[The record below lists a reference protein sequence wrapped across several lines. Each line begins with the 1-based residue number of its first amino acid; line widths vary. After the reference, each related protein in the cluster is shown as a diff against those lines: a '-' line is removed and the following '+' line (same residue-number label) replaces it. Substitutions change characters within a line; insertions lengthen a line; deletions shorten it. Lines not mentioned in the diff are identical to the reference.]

1 MNIVGI
7 VLTIFC
13 GVTALISASGKL
25 TNQQPVVE
33 ILDHV
38 GVTGTLRSMLPF
50 IQIAG
55 GVGALVGLVLLPA
68 VGVAALAGLAMYF
81 VGAVVAHLR
90 VGDGI
95 DRFGIPLG
103 LAVVMAAA
111 AVIRAMTI

>member
-7 VLTIFC
+7 VLTVF
-13 GVTALISASGKL
+13 GGATALISASGKL
-25 TNQQPVVE
+25 MKQEPVME

-38 GVTGTLRSMLPF
+38 KVSGTLRTMLPF

-55 GVGALVGLVLLPA
+55 GLGALVSLIVFPA
-68 VGVAALAGLAMYF
+68 LGVVALAGLALYF
-81 VGAVVAHLR
+81 AGAVGFHLR

-103 LAVVMAAA
+103 VAVAMGAAA
-111 AVIRAMTI
+111 IIRAITI